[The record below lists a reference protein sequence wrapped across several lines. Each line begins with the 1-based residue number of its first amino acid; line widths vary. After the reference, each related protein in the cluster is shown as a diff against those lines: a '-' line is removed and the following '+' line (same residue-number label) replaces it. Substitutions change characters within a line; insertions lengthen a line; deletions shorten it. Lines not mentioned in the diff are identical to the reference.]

1 MSASET
7 RIAIQAAFA
16 PLPGQAPQVEAVLR
30 RMVGFTRAEPGCRR
44 YDLFRTETGFLLH
57 EVYDDQ
63 AALEAHRAAGYF
75 ADYRRDIVPL
85 LAWPITLTA
94 LAPLDVGAGNAGV
107 DGVFGG

>member
-1 MSASET
+1 MSPMET
-7 RIAIQAAFA
+7 RVAIQAAFA
-16 PLPGQAPQVEAVLR
+16 PLPGQETQVETVLR

-44 YDLFRTETGFLLH
+44 YDLFRTEAGFLLH

-85 LAWPITLTA
+85 LAWPITVTA
-94 LAPLDVGAGNAGV
+94 LAPLDAASGNAGV